1 MMHKRC
7 LMLLFVVGLAACT
20 SPPPSVTPTPTV
32 APMVATARSTVT
44 PMVTTVK
51 PTVAPEAAPPT
62 ESIPAPYL
70 GETPPGAEPVL
81 FRSGAVS
88 TGAIELSLALHPN
101 LQELYFTRLESGK
114 ATLMVSRQT
123 GAGWTT
129 PEPAAFSGEYDDVN
143 PFISADGQTL
153 LFSSRRPLAGGATS
167 DGSYRLWFMER
178 TGDDWS
184 VPTRLVLPLESV
196 GDEASPTLT
205 RDGVLYYVADYPTLG
220 GMGLYRAAFAN
231 GAYQMPEKQE
241 VLVNSDA
248 IVEVEPFIAP
258 DESFILFY
266 SAGRPDN
273 LTPNGKTGDLYVVFR
288 DSAGQWGA
296 PQNLGQPINSTAEE
310 STPTLSP
317 DGRYLFFASNRGVGK
332 RFPDLYW
339 VETAFLPT
347 LSMDAASRALSV
359 PPGDPPVL
367 DGQLT
372 PGEWDGAL
380 RQEFTDGG
388 ELWLLRSGDYLYLA
402 VRVNFAAPQDVVSA
416 VCLARGDQVFILHS
430 SASLGTAIFQRDAA
444 QWEATQTFAWA
455 LGEPPTDPTAAEQQR
470 QTFLAESRWLAT
482 LGTATTTGAVEYQIA
497 IPDEP
502 FSLALAYLL
511 PPRAAKLEA
520 AWWPVDLADDC
531 RKISLL
537 QGDAGQEQS
546 APLRL
551 KFAPETWATIQLGE

>member
-1 MMHKRC
+1 M
-7 LMLLFVVGLAACT
+7 A
-20 SPPPSVTPTPTV
+20 
-32 APMVATARSTVT
+32 
-44 PMVTTVK
+44 TTVK
-51 PTVAPEAAPPT
+51 PTVAPEAAAPT
-62 ESIPAPYL
+62 APIPTTYL
-70 GETPPGAEPVL
+70 GETPPGAEPAL
-81 FRSGAVS
+81 FRADTVS
-88 TGAIELSLALHPN
+88 AEAIELSLALHPN

-129 PEPAAFSGEYDDVN
+129 PEPAPFSGEYDDVN
-143 PFISADGQTL
+143 PFISADGQKL
-153 LFSSRRPLAGGATS
+153 LFSSRRPLAGEATS
-167 DGSYRLWFMER
+167 DGPYRLWFMER
-178 TGDDWS
+178 AGDDWS
-184 VPTRLVLPLESV
+184 PPTRLVLPLESA
-196 GDEASPTLT
+196 GDESSPTLT
-205 RDGVLYYVADYPTLG
+205 RDGALYYVADYPTLG
-220 GMGLYRAAFAN
+220 GLGLYRAAFAN
-231 GAYQMPEKQE
+231 GAYQMPEKQDA
-241 VLVNSDA
+241 LVNSDA
-248 IVEVEPFIAP
+248 IVDVEPFVSP
-258 DESFILFY
+258 DERFILFY

-273 LTPNGKTGDLYVVFR
+273 LTPNGKTGDLYVAFR

-317 DGRYLFFASNRGVGK
+317 DGRYLFFASNRGAGK

-347 LSMDAASRALSV
+347 LSMDAASRALSI
-359 PPGDPPVL
+359 PPGDPPAL
-367 DGQLT
+367 DGRLA

-388 ELWLLRSGDYLYLA
+388 ELWLLRSDDYLYLA
-402 VRVNFAAPQDVVSA
+402 VRGNFDAPQDVVSA

-444 QWEATQTFAWA
+444 QWEATQTFDWA
-455 LGEPPTDPTAAEQQR
+455 LNELPTDPTAAEQQR
-470 QTFLAESRWLAT
+470 QTFLAENRWLAT

-511 PPRAAKLEA
+511 PPRAAKLKA
-520 AWWPVDLADDC
+520 AWWPADLADDC
-531 RKISLL
+531 RKTSLL
-537 QGDAGQEQS
+537 QGDAGQGQS